1 MLFRNYKDL
10 LENAKEETIK
20 KIRKDI
26 LDILSYSLKSADPY
40 KSVKKRFLKDN
51 IHINNKNLDL
61 SIFNNIYLV
70 SFGKASV
77 GMAQAVCDSINI
89 TKGIVVTNEKKRKV
103 KHKNVET
110 FVGSHPIPDEN
121 SIKGTEK
128 IINLVKNC
136 KKDDLLIV
144 LISGGGSALLCKP
157 RVDLKDIQKITELL
171 LKSGA
176 NINEINTIRKHLSYV
191 KGGKLA
197 KYANCRIISFVISDI
212 IGDPLDFIASGPTYP
227 DSTTFNDAIYI
238 LDRYEL
244 WKEIPKSVK
253 NALKKGKSGEI
264 SETPNVNDSVFKKV
278 DNIIVANNTLV
289 CTSAEEKA
297 KKLGY
302 KTMLLTTKLEGEAR
316 DIASFLVDKITNYD
330 MSADKM
336 IFISGGETTV
346 TIRGDGKGGRNQE
359 MVLSSVKKIS
369 GRNIIFSSFATDGID
384 GNSNAAG
391 AISDKNTFDR
401 ALKKNLDPEIY
412 LKNNNSYEFFKK
424 LSDLYITGPTGTNV
438 MDLQIIVKYNE

>member
-1 MLFRNYKDL
+1 MLFKNYKDL
-10 LENAKEETIK
+10 LENGKEETIK

-26 LDILSYSLKSADPY
+26 LDIFSYSLKSIDPY
-40 KSVKKRFLKDN
+40 KSVKKRFFE
-51 IHINNKNLDL
+51 NNMYIDSKSLDL
-61 SIFNNIYLV
+61 SVFKNIYLV
-70 SFGKASV
+70 SFGKASI
-77 GMAQAVCDSINI
+77 GMAQAVCDSIKS

-103 KHKNVET
+103 KNKNIQT
-110 FVGSHPIPDEN
+110 FVGSHPLPDEN

-128 IINLVKNC
+128 IIDLVKNC

-157 RVDLKDIQKITELL
+157 RVNLKDMQKITELL

-191 KGGKLA
+191 KGGQLA

-227 DSTTFNDAIYI
+227 DSTTFNDAIFI
-238 LDRYEL
+238 LEKYNL
-244 WKEIPKSVK
+244 WDEIPNSAK
-253 NALKKGKSGEI
+253 NVLKKGKNGEI
-264 SETPNVNDSVFKKV
+264 PETPDVNDFVLKKV
-278 DNIIVANNTLV
+278 DNTIVANNTLV

-297 KKLGY
+297 RELGY

-316 DIASFLVDKITNYD
+316 NIGNFLVDKITNYK
-330 MSADKM
+330 MLGDKM
-336 IFISGGETTV
+336 VFISGGETTV
-346 TIRGDGKGGRNQE
+346 TIKGDGKGGRNQE

-369 GRNIIFSSFATDGID
+369 GTNIVFSSFATDGVD

-391 AISDKNTFDR
+391 AISDKNSFDR
-401 ALKKNLDPEIY
+401 ALKKNLDPDLY

-424 LSDLYITGPTGTNV
+424 LNDLFITGPSGTNV
-438 MDLQIIVKYNE
+438 MDLQIIVKYKK